1 MTVTEKEEPK
11 KSGLPDG
18 AQPATIDQLPEE
30 EKFQLMSEEELKAK
44 KERDSLLY
52 GDFREDRAEAVAVTK
67 AKEEKAETLNFMKG
81 ISEQAGKDLAYYAG
95 LDKYDLEMDDG
106 HTERYYRV
114 SPTDYEWDELEDL
127 RAEVEGGE
135 AMDDGHK
142 LTKRET
148 RQKTKLL
155 EQLKA
160 KYYLRNTKTQN
171 PMMPA
176 DKAHVKN
183 ASKLGA
189 ILDAC
194 VVVSL
199 HKAVQGKK

>member
-1 MTVTEKEEPK
+1 MTVTEDEKP

-18 AQPATIDQLPEE
+18 ARPPTIDQLPDED
-30 EKFQLMSEEELKAK
+30 KWQHPDYKPDPVIHELTNQ
-44 KERDSLLY
+44 
-52 GDFREDRAEAVAVTK
+52 DFTETK
-67 AKEEKAETLNFMKG
+67 AKMAEELSKDKPTEFLKA
-81 ISEQAGKDLAYYAG
+81 ISEQAGKDLAYYAQFE
-95 LDKYDLEMDDG
+95 KYDLEMDDG
-106 HTERYYRV
+106 HTEKYYRT
-114 SPTDYEWDELEDL
+114 SPTAYEWDELEDL

-148 RQKTKLL
+148 RLKTKLL

-160 KYYLRNTKTQN
+160 KYYLINVKTN
-171 PMMPA
+171 KPMREEER
-176 DKAHVKN
+176 AHVKN
-183 ASKLGA
+183 SGKIGA